1 MYKRQPKGGS
11 SVIVDAKSGKV
22 VREERLV
29 DAAGIA
35 PSAWDFVTSSY
46 AGEFAGIRSNVAWDQ
61 HIVRLGAG

>member
-1 MYKRQPKGGS
+1 M
-11 SVIVDAKSGKV
+11 DAKSGKV